1 MTGSSRDMKKR
12 CRPAWMRCS
21 LPAAP
26 RWLIPGIIRL
36 RDRFRCGGV
45 HDKSFEHPGFRL
57 KGYHQDI
64 TQTVA
69 INKQQEKELE
79 RANIILKRQLK
90 VTQSLGSIY
99 EFIYY
104 LNLKDD
110 TFFGDQ

>member
-1 MTGSSRDMKKR
+1 M
-12 CRPAWMRCS
+12 
-21 LPAAP
+21 
-26 RWLIPGIIRL
+26 
-36 RDRFRCGGV
+36 RCGGV

-90 VTQSLGSIY
+90 VTQSLGSIM
-99 EFIYY
+99 
-104 LNLKDD
+104 NLSIISI
-110 TFFGDQ
+110 